1 MAEISNNP
9 FLQPYNTPFGTIPF
23 NEIKI
28 DDYLPAMREGMRLH
42 AAEVE
47 AIANNPEAPSF
58 ANTIEALEH
67 SGKVLNRVQN
77 CFYNLMSSET
87 SDEMDAIA
95 ETIAPEETAHANKI
109 SLNEK
114 LFERVKTVY
123 DHRKKLS
130 LTQEQQMLLDKTYE
144 SFVRNGATLSAS
156 DKEKYKKY
164 TEELNLAQLQFSQNV
179 LKATNAYLL
188 NITDESKLS
197 GIPSDIKAAAE
208 AKAKEKGKE
217 GWVFDLSAPSYIPFM
232 KYADNRELRQ
242 ELYMAYNTKALGGEY
257 DNRDAVTKIVNLR
270 LQIAQLLGYKDYAE
284 YALHRR
290 MAKNEKNVYNL
301 LDELLKAYTPKAKQ
315 DVADVQ
321 KFAQSIGFS
330 KADPAVTERSRS
342 IEAWDWSY
350 YSEKLKEEKY
360 SINDEQLKP
369 YFELENVKKGV
380 FGLATRLYGLQFK
393 NNTEIQ
399 VYHPDVEAFEVYDE
413 KGRFKAIL
421 YTDFFPRE
429 GKRGGAW
436 MSSVK
441 GQWIENGVDERPQI
455 TLVMNFTKPVGD
467 QPALLT
473 FDEFNTFLHEF
484 GHALHGMLSECRYES
499 LSGTSVFWDFVE
511 LPSQIMENWAT
522 EKEYLDGFAVH
533 YQTGEKIP
541 AELIDKIKASENF
554 NVAYAC
560 LRQLSFGYLDMAWHT
575 QKKLFNGD
583 VQSFEKQA
591 WSKAIVLPQV
601 EGTCMSVQFSHIFA
615 GGYAAGYYSYK
626 WAEVLDADAF
636 SVFKKNGIFDAKT
649 AASFRDNILS
659 KGGSEDPA
667 ALYKRFRGQ
676 DPTIDALL
684 IRNGIK

>member
-1 MAEISNNP
+1 MAQVSNNP
-9 FLQPYNTPFGTIPF
+9 FLQPYKTPFGTIPF
-23 NEIKI
+23 NEIRI

-42 AAEVE
+42 AAEVK
-47 AIANNPEAPSF
+47 AIADNPEAPTF
-58 ANTIEALEH
+58 TNTIEALEY
-67 SGKVLNRVQN
+67 SGKVLSRVQN
-77 CFYNLMSSET
+77 CFYNLTSSET
-87 SDEMDAIA
+87 SDEMDSIA
-95 ETIAPEETAHANKI
+95 QTIAPEETAHANNI
-109 SLNEK
+109 SMNEK
-114 LFERVKTVY
+114 LFQRVKTVY
-123 DHRKKLS
+123 DSRVNLS
-130 LTQEQQMLLDKTYE
+130 LTQEQQMLLEKSYE
-144 SFVRNGATLSAS
+144 SFVRNGATLSTS

-179 LKATNAYLL
+179 LKATNAYSLT
-188 NITDESKLS
+188 ITDETRLF
-197 GIPSDIKAAAE
+197 GIPADILKAAE
-208 AKAKEKGKE
+208 LKAQEKGKE

-232 KYADNRELRQ
+232 KYADDRALRQ
-242 ELYMAYNTKALGGEY
+242 ELYMAYNTKALGGKY
-257 DNRDAVTKIVNLR
+257 DNRDIVKKIVNLR

-290 MAKNEKNVYNL
+290 MAKNEKNVYKL
-301 LDELLKAYTPKAKQ
+301 LNELLEAYTPKAKQ

-321 KFAQSIGFS
+321 SFAKSKGF
-330 KADPAVTERSRS
+330 A
-342 IEAWDWSY
+342 EALMPWDWSY

-393 NNTEIQ
+393 KNTEIQ
-399 VYHPDVEAFEVYDE
+399 LYHPDVEAFEVYDE
-413 KGRFKAIL
+413 KGKLKAIL
-421 YTDFFPRE
+421 YTDFFPRD
-429 GKRGGAW
+429 GKRSGAW
-436 MSSVK
+436 MSSLK
-441 GQWIENGVDERPQI
+441 GQWIENGVDERSQI
-455 TLVMNFTKPVGD
+455 TLVMNFTRPVGD

-484 GHALHGMLSECRYES
+484 GHSLHGILSECTYES
-499 LSGTSVFWDFVE
+499 LSGTSVYWDFVE

-522 EKEYLDGFAVH
+522 EKEYLDGFATH

-554 NVAYAC
+554 NVGYAC

-575 QKKLFNGD
+575 EKKLFKGD
-583 VQSFEKQA
+583 VQNFERKA
-591 WSKAIVLPQV
+591 WSKAIVLPQMD
-601 EGTCMSVQFSHIFA
+601 ETCMSVQFSHIFA

-636 SVFKKNGIFDAKT
+636 SVFKKNGIFDSKT

-667 ALYKRFRGQ
+667 LLYKRFRGQ
-676 DPTIDALL
+676 DPSIDALL
-684 IRNGIK
+684 IRNGVKRSK